1 MKRSQILKAVNL
13 YNLNFRKEDFFFFFL
28 QVSDRQDHMQDWPEG
43 AQGGEIFFSDIL
55 LKEQEHSVLIA
66 ESTIGVERFHFCWGG
81 TTDWAEIYIYLK
93 KKKIWKVKVRRGYPR
108 ESPGY
113 ARMELGIPKIS
124 CSQNWRWL
132 SSATQIWT
140 AVMSAAGVL
149 CNI

>member
-1 MKRSQILKAVNL
+1 M
-13 YNLNFRKEDFFFFFL
+13 
-28 QVSDRQDHMQDWPEG
+28 
-43 AQGGEIFFSDIL
+43 
-55 LKEQEHSVLIA
+55 
-66 ESTIGVERFHFCWGG
+66 
-81 TTDWAEIYIYLK
+81 
-93 KKKIWKVKVRRGYPR
+93 RRGYPR